1 MFRGEL
7 MEIRT
12 KCAKRETGPDLTR
25 RGVLQAGMAAGLLGA
40 SGASLLGA
48 TLLGASRPANAADAA
63 VASDGEVLTGSHW
76 GAFRATVKGGRFVG
90 IRPWEGDPQPAP
102 TLSGV
107 MDSVYSPTRIK
118 YPMVRRAYLE
128 QGPGADPAG
137 RGDGDFVRVS
147 WDRALDLVTKE
158 LQRVD
163 KTYGPG
169 GSFAGSYGWK
179 SPGKLHNCQ
188 TLLRRMM
195 SLKGGFVN
203 SSGDYS
209 TGAAEVM
216 LPYVV
221 GSQEVDQQTTAWP
234 VVVDNTELMVF
245 WGCDPINNNRI
256 GWVIPDHYAYVG
268 LAALKKK
275 GTKVICIDPIRTETA
290 IFLNAEW
297 IAPRP
302 QTDVTMLLG
311 IAHTL
316 YIEKL
321 HDTAFLAKYS
331 FGFDQ
336 FLPYLTGQADGVA
349 KSAEWAET
357 ICEIPA
363 AAIKALA
370 RRFAGNRTMLAAG
383 WSLQR
388 QQHGEQVHWMLI
400 TLAAMLGQIGT
411 PGGGYGLSYH
421 YGSGGSPAAN
431 SPVLVGMTTGTA
443 APSVPPWP
451 PAGVADSIPVARITA
466 MLENPGKPF
475 DFNGTRANYP
485 DVRLA
490 YWVGGN
496 PFAHNQDRNR
506 MLKAWHHL
514 ETFIVHDFQ
523 WTATARHADIV
534 LPCTS
539 AYERNDI
546 EQIGDYSLSHIL
558 AMKQV
563 IAPVFEARNDYDIF
577 ADIATRL
584 GHGDA
589 FTQGRS
595 EMDWI
600 RAFYEAALVEARGK
614 GIEMPVFDVFW
625 NTDAP
630 LAFPIT
636 SAGRDYIQHKDFRD
650 DPLLNPLGTASGRIE
665 IFSNDV
671 ANMHYDD
678 CPPHPTWMEP
688 VERLGGPTTKY
699 PLHID
704 TKHPKFRLHSQLC
717 GTSLRAAY
725 AIAGREPCLISPS
738 DAAKRGIKTGDIVR
752 VFNDRGQILAGAHV
766 TDTIRIGV
774 ICVNEGGWFD
784 PENPRQPGSLDRYG
798 DVNNLAIG
806 IGTSKLA
813 QGNCGHTAVGDVEK
827 FQGTPPETDVFRA
840 PGVSA

>member
-1 MFRGEL
+1 MFRGDA
-7 MEIRT
+7 MSIRS
-12 KCAKRETGPDLTR
+12 KAPDLTR
-25 RGVLQAGMAAGLLGA
+25 RAVLQAGMAAGLLGA
-40 SGASLLGA
+40 SGAG
-48 TLLGASRPANAADAA
+48 LLGASRAAGAAA
-63 VASDGEVLTGSHW
+63 VPDGEVLTGSHW

-90 IRPWEGDPQPAP
+90 IRPWEGDPRPSPA
-102 TLSGV
+102 LSGV

-118 YPMVRRAYLE
+118 YPMVRRDFLAH
-128 QGPGADPAG
+128 GAAADRKG

-147 WDRALDLVTKE
+147 WTQALDLVAAE
-158 LQRVD
+158 LLRVD
-163 KTYGPG
+163 KTYGPTA
-169 GSFAGSYGWK
+169 SFAGSYGWK

-195 SLKGGFVN
+195 GLKGGFVA

-209 TGAAEVM
+209 TGAAQVIM
-216 LPYVV
+216 PYVV
-221 GSQEVDQQTTAWP
+221 GSLEVYDQTTAWP
-234 VVVDNTELMVF
+234 VLAENTELMVF
-245 WGCDPINNNRI
+245 WGCDPINNDQI
-256 GWVIPDHYAYVG
+256 GWVVPDHGAYVG
-268 LAALKKK
+268 LAALKQK

-290 IFLNAEW
+290 TFLNAEW
-297 IAPRP
+297 LAPRP
-302 QTDVTMLLG
+302 QTDVAMMLG

-316 YIEKL
+316 VAEKL
-321 HDTAFLAKYS
+321 HDTKFLDQYTS
-331 FGFDQ
+331 GFGK
-336 FLPYLTGQADGVA
+336 FLPYLTGQADGTA
-349 KSAEWAET
+349 KTAEWAET
-357 ICEIPA
+357 ICEVPA
-363 AAIKALA
+363 ATIKDLA
-370 RRFAGNRTMLAAG
+370 RRFAKSRTMLAAG
-383 WSLQR
+383 WSMQR
-388 QQHGEQVHWMLI
+388 QQHGEQVHWMLV

-431 SPVLVGMTTGTA
+431 SPVLVGIPQGGAPTLGPAWLSSGGA
-443 APSVPPWP
+443 A
-451 PAGVADSIPVARITA
+451 SIPVSRMVD

-475 DFNGTRANYP
+475 DFNGTRPNYP
-485 DVRLA
+485 DVKLA

-496 PFAHNQDRNR
+496 PFAHQQDRNR
-506 MLKAWHHL
+506 LLKAWVHL
-514 ETFIVHDFQ
+514 ESFIVHDFQ

-534 LPCTS
+534 LPATT

-546 EQIGDYSLSHIL
+546 EQIGDYSLSHIV

-577 ADIATRL
+577 ADLAARL

-614 GIEMPVFDVFW
+614 GIEMPEFDVFW
-625 NTDAP
+625 QTDAP

-636 SAGRDYIQHKDFRD
+636 AAGRGYIQHKDFRD

-665 IFSNDV
+665 IFSSDV
-671 ANMHYDD
+671 AKMKYDD

-704 TKHPKFRLHSQLC
+704 SKHPKFRLHSQLC
-717 GTSLRAAY
+717 GTALRASY
-725 AIAGREPCLISPS
+725 AIAGREPCLISPQ
-738 DAAKRGIKTGDIVR
+738 DAASRGIKTGDIVR

-813 QGNCGHTAVGDVEK
+813 QGNCGHTAVGEVEK
-827 FQGTPPETDVFRA
+827 FQGAPPEIDIFRA
-840 PGVSA
+840 PGANA